1 MMRRA
6 MASPLT
12 VPATPAELAD
22 RQQVIE
28 TEENIESFPRL
39 AAIIEAE
46 LATAPSA
53 LAKWQ
58 QFPVQITLRFGWA
71 GGRREF
77 VALTGKVEAQIAAL
91 CNRCLQPFEYPV
103 REQLNLVLARPDEVG
118 GAAPGY
124 EIWELDDEWL
134 RPADIVEETLI
145 MALPLVARHEDDKS
159 CQLKAGPA
167 AAERNDVTR
176 PFADLRS
183 QMQD

>member
-1 MMRRA
+1 MMRPA

-12 VPATPAELAD
+12 VRATPAELAD

-28 TEENIESFPRL
+28 TEENIDSFPRL

-53 LAKWQ
+53 LAKWR

-77 VALTGKVEAQIAAL
+77 VALTGTVETQIAAV
-91 CNRCLQPFEYPV
+91 CQRCLQPFEYPV
-103 REQLNLVLARPDEVG
+103 REQLNLVLARPDEAG
-118 GAAPGY
+118 GTAPGY

-134 RPADIVEETLI
+134 RPADLVEETLI
-145 MALPLVARHEDDKS
+145 MAMPLVARHEDDKG
-159 CQLKAGPA
+159 CQLKADPV
-167 AAERNDVTR
+167 AAERKDLTR

>member
-1 MMRRA
+1 MMRPA

-12 VPATPAELAD
+12 VRATPAELAD

-28 TEENIESFPRL
+28 TEEKIESFPRL
-39 AAIIEAE
+39 AAIIETE
-46 LATAPSA
+46 LTAVPSA
-53 LAKWQ
+53 VVKWR

-77 VALTGKVEAQIAAL
+77 VSLTGTVAARIAAV
-91 CNRCLQPFEYPV
+91 CQRCLQPFEYPV
-103 REQLNLVLARPDEVG
+103 REGLDLVLARPNTVSVT
-118 GAAPGY
+118 APGY

-134 RPADIVEETLI
+134 RPADLVEETLI

-167 AAERNDVTR
+167 AAEREDVTR